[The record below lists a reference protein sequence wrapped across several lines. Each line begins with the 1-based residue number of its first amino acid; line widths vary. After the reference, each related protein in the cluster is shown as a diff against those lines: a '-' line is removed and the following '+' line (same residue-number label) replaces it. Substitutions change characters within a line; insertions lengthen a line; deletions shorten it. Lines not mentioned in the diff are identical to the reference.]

1 MDKYKNIKN
10 KIEREQKSKEEQRKL
25 HKKYKEVD
33 GDVVIK
39 EKGNLI
45 EYVLRTT
52 ANIALAI
59 LAAIGLLAIIY
70 KEPRMELISVIKETI
85 KQVMGMF

>member
-10 KIEREQKSKEEQRKL
+10 KIEREQKVKEEQRKL
-25 HKKYKEVD
+25 HKKYKD
-33 GDVVIK
+33 IGSDVVIK

-45 EYVLRTT
+45 EYILRIV
-52 ANIALAI
+52 ANIVLAI

-70 KEPRMELISVIKETI
+70 DSPRMELINVVKETFDQI
-85 KQVMGMF
+85 MSMF

>member
-33 GDVVIK
+33 GDIVIK

-85 KQVMGMF
+85 KQVISMF

>member
-25 HKKYKEVD
+25 HRKYKEVD
-33 GDVVIK
+33 GDIVIK

-85 KQVMGMF
+85 KQVISMF

>member
-33 GDVVIK
+33 GDIVIK

-85 KQVMGMF
+85 KQVIGMF

>member
-10 KIEREQKSKEEQRKL
+10 KIEREQKVKEEQRKL

-33 GDVVIK
+33 GDIVIK

-52 ANIALAI
+52 ANIALSI

>member
-33 GDVVIK
+33 GNIVIK

-45 EYVLRTT
+45 EYVLRTI

-85 KQVMGMF
+85 EQIIGMF

>member
-10 KIEREQKSKEEQRKL
+10 KIEREQKVKEEQRKL
-25 HKKYKEVD
+25 HKKYKDIES
-33 GDVVIK
+33 DVVIK

-45 EYVLRTT
+45 EYILRTV
-52 ANIALAI
+52 ANIVLAI

-70 KEPRMELISVIKETI
+70 DSPRMELINVIKETI
-85 KQVMGMF
+85 NQIITMF

>member
-33 GDVVIK
+33 GDIVIK

-85 KQVMGMF
+85 KQLISMF

>member
-10 KIEREQKSKEEQRKL
+10 KIEREQKAKEEQKKL

-33 GDVVIK
+33 SDIVIK

-45 EYVLRTT
+45 EYIIRTT
-52 ANIALAI
+52 ANVALAI
-59 LAAIGLLAIIY
+59 LAAIGILAIIY
-70 KEPRMELISVIKETI
+70 KEPRMELVSVIKETI
-85 KQVMGMF
+85 NQIIGMF